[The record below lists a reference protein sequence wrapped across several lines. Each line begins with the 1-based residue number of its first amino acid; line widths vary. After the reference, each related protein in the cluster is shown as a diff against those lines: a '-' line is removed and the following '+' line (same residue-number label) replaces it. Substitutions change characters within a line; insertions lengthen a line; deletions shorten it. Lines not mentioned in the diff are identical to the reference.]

1 MDLPDRGRSPRKEK
15 MPHPCKGRSAL
26 ESSAG
31 TPDYFY
37 YFQREHIN
45 MPFYLK
51 ILELVPLPQNAL

>member
-1 MDLPDRGRSPRKEK
+1 